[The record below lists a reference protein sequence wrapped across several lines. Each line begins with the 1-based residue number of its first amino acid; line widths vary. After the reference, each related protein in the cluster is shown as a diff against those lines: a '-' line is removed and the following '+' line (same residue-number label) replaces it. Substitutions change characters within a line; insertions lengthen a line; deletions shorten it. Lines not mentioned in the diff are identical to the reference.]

1 MEDCA
6 LLHVAALTL
15 PDVESQR
22 IFAMARHTN
31 GKEIVQELRY
41 LFPGH
46 EYPDAPDAECDR
58 SDVPPIDKAEALL
71 KRLGYPGWT
80 TLREAIRR
88 NMVEFA

>member
-22 IFAMARHTN
+22 IFAMARHIN
-31 GKEIVQELRY
+31 GKEIVQELRF
-41 LFPGH
+41 LFPSH
-46 EYPDAPDAECDR
+46 EYPDAPDLECDR
-58 SDVPPIDKAEALL
+58 SVIPPIDKAEALL

-80 TLREAIRR
+80 TLREVIRR
-88 NMVEFA
+88 NMAEFA

>member
-31 GKEIVQELRY
+31 GQEIVQELRL

-46 EYPDAPDAECDR
+46 EFPDAPDAECDR
-58 SDVPPIDKAEALL
+58 SVVPPIDKAEALL
-71 KRLGYPGWT
+71 KTLGYPGWT